1 MESDFIY
8 TALIEK
14 FVAEKLAAKAN
25 IEIYM
30 GRSVGVAEHPDVI
43 ETMDGLVEKYCAAA
57 EKLER
62 FQKDFESRGK

>member
-8 TALIEK
+8 TALIKK
-14 FVAEKLAAKAN
+14 FEAEKLAAKAN
-25 IEIYM
+25 IEVYM

>member
-1 MESDFIY
+1 MESDIIY
-8 TALIEK
+8 SALLKK
-14 FVAEKLAAKAN
+14 FEAEKLAAKAN
-25 IEIYM
+25 IEVYL

-62 FQKDFESRGK
+62 FQSDFESRGN